1 MKDVETVSR
10 FFVCKILRS
19 SSSTVLLGKQMNIN
33 ISLVIAACEFLDA
46 KMTTIIYQLGLLDY
60 HYLQGYIRQQMEK
73 VYSE

>member
-10 FFVCKILRS
+10 FFVCKILS
-19 SSSTVLLGKQMNIN
+19 SSLTVLLRKQMNIN
-33 ISLVIAACEFLDA
+33 TSLVIAACEFLDA